1 MKLRQAVWVGTTLAT
16 CLVGAAHAGPKVWV
30 SVGEDA
36 YRLLRRAGADIEQV
50 EVHSLPVQAPA
61 AEGGAKLVTRD
72 QSVYLM
78 QVNADALP
86 RLSQE
91 VHQRLNRCA
100 GYVTHTSRA
109 QGRQELASFRA
120 ALMQQPA
127 GKVNYEIDNQDEVNA
142 LLPQLQESNV
152 RSTIVHLSTDYKNR
166 YYSTHYGVNAS
177 DDLVKTWKALAAGRD
192 DVTVKQFSHSWP
204 QKSVI
209 MTIKGTTRPKQI
221 VVIGG
226 HLDSTI
232 GNTQE
237 ESIAPGADDDASGI
251 ASLTE
256 VARVLL
262 SSGYKPRR
270 TIQFMAYAAEEI
282 GLYGS
287 AAIAADYKAQGK
299 KVIGALQLDM
309 TNYQGGSSDYTMIT
323 DYTNAA
329 QNTFVKNLAAYYT
342 PSMVV
347 NQGVCGYA
355 CSDHA
360 SWTRNGYV
368 ASFPF
373 ESLLSQDNPYIHT
386 PQDTIDKSGNNA
398 NHAIKFSRLALAFA
412 VELGSDGPAPL
423 KK

>member
-1 MKLRQAVWVGTTLAT
+1 MNLSRMALASATLAT
-16 CLVGAAHAGPKVWV
+16 CLVGTAQAGTMVWV
-30 SVGEDA
+30 SVGADA
-36 YRLLRRAGADIEQV
+36 YRLLRHSGARIEQV
-50 EVHSLPVQAPA
+50 EVHSVPVMAP
-61 AEGGAKLVTRD
+61 ESVGSDKLVTRND
-72 QSVYLM
+72 AIYLM
-78 QVNADALP
+78 RVDQDALP
-86 RLSQE
+86 RLSTE
-91 VHQRLNRCA
+91 VHERLHRCG
-100 GYVTHTSRA
+100 GYVIHSGRT
-109 QGRQELASFRA
+109 QGRAELAAFK
-120 ALMQQPA
+120 ALPNAQPD
-127 GKVNYEIDNQDEVNA
+127 VNYTIDNQAEVNA

-177 DDLVKTWKALAAGRD
+177 DDLVQTWKALAGSRT
-192 DVTVKQFSHSWP
+192 DVTVKQFTHNWA

-209 MTIKGTTRPKQI
+209 LTIKGTTRPKQI

-237 ESIAPGADDDASGI
+237 ESIAPGADDDASGV
-251 ASLTE
+251 AAFQE

-262 SSGYKPRR
+262 TSGYQPRR
-270 TIQFMAYAAEEI
+270 TIQFIAYAAEEV
-282 GLYGS
+282 GLLGS
-287 AAIAADYKAQGK
+287 AAIAADYKAKGK
-299 KVIGALQLDM
+299 KVVGALQLDM
-309 TNYQGGSSDYTMIT
+309 TNYQGGTSDYTMIT

-329 QNTFVKNLAAYYT
+329 QNTFVKNLAAFYT
-342 PSMVV
+342 PTMVV
-347 NQGVCGYA
+347 NQGACGYA

-360 SWTRNGYV
+360 SWTRNGYA

-423 KK
+423 KP